1 MRTYDK
7 RIMVALPIKL
17 ELSISA
23 LKEGGLSKLSSS
35 ETLRQ
40 LIRLGLLLNAD
51 QDKGYQLNDSAV
63 GSN

>member
-7 RIMVALPIKL
+7 RIMVTLPTEL

-51 QDKGYQLNDSAV
+51 QDKG
-63 GSN
+63 